1 MNWSKSI
8 RFRMSDCSEPDQD
21 PELDEDA
28 DIDVEHVAP
37 TNSEEIHA
45 DDTACSKADSNDQS
59 NDADCDVKADSS
71 DNSSRCNDFEH
82 EQSVEDENEL
92 GPEETEM
99 VKRALLRHPLF
110 PLLALLFEKCELA
123 TRTCGAEP
131 SANELKRELEAFA
144 ESTTCWSGGES
155 AIDQLMIDALQ
166 VLRIHLGE
174 LRKVDELRNN
184 FCQRYIACL
193 RDKMHSS
200 KLLKDAHFDSE
211 DVDSDEC
218 DLLSSGSGGENS
230 QEGGGSL
237 PETATVP
244 AATKKASRAPS
255 RSAPSSNA
263 AGPAAGVV
271 GSSSRG
277 VLPKQATEL
286 MRAWLFA
293 HIVHPYPSEEEKK
306 LIAEQTNLSLLQVNN
321 WFINARRRILQP
333 MLEQNAQK
341 T

>member
-1 MNWSKSI
+1 
-8 RFRMSDCSEPDQD
+8 MSDSSEPDQD
-21 PELDEDA
+21 LELDEDA

-37 TNSEEIHA
+37 TDNEDINPE
-45 DDTACSKADSNDQS
+45 DTASRPDSGGQNS
-59 NDADCDVKADSS
+59 DADCDVKGENDKSS
-71 DNSSRCNDFEH
+71 KCNSFE
-82 EQSVEDENEL
+82 EELGVEDENAL
-92 GPEETEM
+92 GPEETET

-131 SANELKRELEAFA
+131 SASELKRELEAFA
-144 ESTTCWSGGES
+144 ENTKCWSGGES

-218 DLLSSGSGGENS
+218 DILSSGSGGENS
-230 QEGGGSL
+230 QEGSGSL
-237 PETATVP
+237 PETPMPSAT
-244 AATKKASRAPS
+244 AKKGSRVSPRSGLASGGTGQ
-255 RSAPSSNA
+255 A
-263 AGPAAGVV
+263 AGAMG
-271 GSSSRG
+271 GSSRG

-293 HIVHPYPSEEEKK
+293 HVVHPYPSEEEKK